1 MNIQYFWYLKVWQ
14 QHNMYTCYV
23 YILYRTIWKYF
34 LNEFPTL
41 QTESGEIEEM
51 VRM

>member
-14 QHNMYTCYV
+14 HKHNN
-23 YILYRTIWKYF
+23 RTIWKYF
-34 LNEFPTL
+34 LNGFPTL
-41 QTESGEIEEM
+41 QTEGGDIEEM